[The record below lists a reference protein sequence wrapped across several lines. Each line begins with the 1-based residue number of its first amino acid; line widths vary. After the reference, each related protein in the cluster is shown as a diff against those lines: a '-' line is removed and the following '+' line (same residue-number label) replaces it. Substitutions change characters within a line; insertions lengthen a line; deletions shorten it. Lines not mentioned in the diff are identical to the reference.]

1 MSDDLRKLAT
11 AICNET
17 WLGISSKTI
26 VAYCTGAECFH
37 ADRPYFEDIALIRGD
52 YGI

>member
-1 MSDDLRKLAT
+1 MSDALRKLAT

-17 WLGISSKTI
+17 GLGSSSKTI
-26 VAYCTGAECFH
+26 VAYCSGAECFH
-37 ADRPYFEDIALIRGD
+37 ADRLYFEDIALIRGD